1 MKWVRNNNTY
11 KEENTLF
18 ALEHTGIY
26 SEQITQV
33 ISGGNNDITRM
44 KEKNFYGEYLND
56 KPSLF
61 QFIV

>member
-26 SEQITQV
+26 SEQIAQV
-33 ISGGNNDITRM
+33 NKKRIYKAR
-44 KEKNFYGEYLND
+44 KRR
-56 KPSLF
+56 
-61 QFIV
+61 